1 MLITLNNFTDSLLKY
16 WCFSVAPNMKDFEIV
31 IALKTNKVL
40 LKEDTRTKI
49 CQNIKNKIVLDKV
62 FTFYSL
68 AKP

>member
-1 MLITLNNFTDSLLKY
+1 MIITSNNFTNSLLKY
-16 WCFSVAPNMKDFEIV
+16 WCFSVAPNVKEFEIV

-49 CQNIKNKIVLDKV
+49 CQTIKNKIVLDKV